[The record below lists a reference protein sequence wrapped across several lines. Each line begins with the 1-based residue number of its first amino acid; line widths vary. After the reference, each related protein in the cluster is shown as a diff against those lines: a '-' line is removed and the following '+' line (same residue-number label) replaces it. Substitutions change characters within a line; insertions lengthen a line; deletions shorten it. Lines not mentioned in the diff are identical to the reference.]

1 MEDMLLSQ
9 RILQLRKER
18 GLNQKEL
25 GDAVGLSHKAI
36 STIES
41 GTRSTTIEKLVALA
55 RFFGVSTDYLL
66 GLRDTREDTLPSQ
79 GCQKT
84 TDT

>member
-18 GLNQKEL
+18 GLSQKEL

-66 GLRDTREDTLPSQ
+66 GLRDTRA
-79 GCQKT
+79 
-84 TDT
+84 

>member
-18 GLNQKEL
+18 GLSQKEL
-25 GDAVGLSHKAI
+25 GEAVGLSHKAI

-41 GTRSTTIEKLVALA
+41 GTRSTTIEKLVALS

-66 GLRDTREDTLPSQ
+66 GLRDTRA
-79 GCQKT
+79 
-84 TDT
+84 

>member
-1 MEDMLLSQ
+1 MDYSDYLSQ

-66 GLRDTREDTLPSQ
+66 GLRDTRA
-79 GCQKT
+79 
-84 TDT
+84 